1 MLHWGRQ
8 KGPGNPNKAKGE
20 KFQMKKSKLWSGL
33 ASASSAL
40 LVVGL
45 VGQNLAL
52 ANASYINSALGA
64 TTTRIVQ
71 TGEAGDTTYFKS
83 RFGAFDDPEAQA
95 AAIAAAMEQ
104 NVNEMREGAALLR
117 NENNTLPLTNAT
129 RISVFGH
136 AAVDPAYQANAAG
149 TKVKTGD
156 YNVIDLKAA
165 LEAAGFEV
173 NPGLWSGIAAGTA
186 TRAQGPEATWGGG
199 YTVTGTAT
207 RTEENKAFYE
217 ALAGTWA
224 DDYKDAAIVVLA
236 REGGEGVDLMMDDV
250 DTDGSTLSALAL
262 HKDERDLL
270 EMVRRDFDKVIV
282 LLNSPYQMEVHEI
295 IPYADSILFI
305 GYPGHQGFTGVAEIL
320 KGDVN
325 PSGHLADTYATDSLS
340 APAVVNSG
348 TRTPPFSNAEAIVA
362 AIDQDENAEYMS
374 FQAEGIYIGYRYYE
388 TRYADVVMGQ
398 GNAAAP
404 VGALEG
410 AAAWNYADEVQY
422 PFGYGLSYT
431 TFDQTLDSVDVG
443 EDTITAKVT
452 VTNTGDVAGKSVV
465 QLYAQT
471 PYGDYERTHGVE
483 KSAVQLAG
491 FAKTG
496 ELQPGASE
504 TVTVTTDKYLLASY
518 DMTAHNGEG
527 GYILSEG
534 DYYLAIGDDV
544 HDALNNVLAA
554 EGYTTG
560 NGMTADGDAAKAY
573 KFDQKFDDDKYR
585 TGENGAIVS
594 NQFEDCDLN
603 HWVPGAGTYLSRSDW
618 AGTYPTQPTAVEA
631 TQEMLDILDG
641 EWYEKPED
649 APSYASVAANFGVDS
664 GLNLAMMKD
673 VPLEDRETWL
683 KFIYQLQPEDL
694 PNTTA
699 ESFQS
704 PAVGDLSP
712 AFAVG
717 DGCDSIQ
724 GTYPLTVE
732 HNGEQINP
740 PTARYCSNT
749 VLAGTFNTD
758 LYANRGTM
766 LGEDGLW
773 SNFMIC
779 YNVGND
785 LHRTPFGG
793 RNFEY
798 MSECPIMNYIA
809 GKYEVEAME
818 QTGSHAG
825 AKHFVGNDQE
835 FYRIGLVCFFNE
847 QAFREGALRAFEGSV
862 REASAGGIMQSYER
876 LGLKWASASY
886 AMNTTVL
893 RNEWGWQGAIDTD
906 AAPCFGE
913 YVDGGY
919 INHAAEVLDAGTQEW
934 CLDGVGGH
942 GQWVLQK
949 AKDTDDGHL
958 LELLTEAAISWEY
971 AISRSCI
978 VNGTAS
984 NSRIEHITP
993 TWQLAIQAEIIVT
1006 ALCTVVFL
1014 VLLVV
1019 SKRKKQ

>member
-1 MLHWGRQ
+1 
-8 KGPGNPNKAKGE
+8 
-20 KFQMKKSKLWSGL
+20 MKKSKLWSGF

-534 DYYLAIGDDV
+534 DYYLAIGDDA

-560 NGMTADGDAAKAY
+560 NGMTADGDAANDAY
-573 KFDQKFDDDKYR
+573 KFRELAKQEPRLVGDF
-585 TGENGAIVS
+585 V
-594 NQFEDCDLN
+594 
-603 HWVPGAGTYLSRSDW
+603 W
-618 AGTYPTQPTAVEA
+618 AGMDY
-631 TQEMLDILDG
+631 
-641 EWYEKPED
+641 
-649 APSYASVAANFGVDS
+649 
-664 GLNLAMMKD
+664 
-673 VPLEDRETWL
+673 
-683 KFIYQLQPEDL
+683 
-694 PNTTA
+694 
-699 ESFQS
+699 
-704 PAVGDLSP
+704 
-712 AFAVG
+712 
-717 DGCDSIQ
+717 
-724 GTYPLTVE
+724 
-732 HNGEQINP
+732 
-740 PTARYCSNT
+740 
-749 VLAGTFNTD
+749 
-758 LYANRGTM
+758 
-766 LGEDGLW
+766 LGEV
-773 SNFMIC
+773 M
-779 YNVGND
+779 VG
-785 LHRTPFGG
+785 
-793 RNFEY
+793 
-798 MSECPIMNYIA
+798 
-809 GKYEVEAME
+809 
-818 QTGSHAG
+818 
-825 AKHFVGNDQE
+825 
-835 FYRIGLVCFFNE
+835 
-847 QAFREGALRAFEGSV
+847 
-862 REASAGGIMQSYER
+862 
-876 LGLKWASASY
+876 
-886 AMNTTVL
+886 
-893 RNEWGWQGAIDTD
+893 
-906 AAPCFGE
+906 
-913 YVDGGY
+913 
-919 INHAAEVLDAGTQEW
+919 
-934 CLDGVGGH
+934 
-942 GQWVLQK
+942 
-949 AKDTDDGHL
+949 
-958 LELLTEAAISWEY
+958 SWEY
-971 AISRSCI
+971 ADYAETFDGGLGWVSAGSGRIDLTGKPLGEALYTRVALEIDNGPYIAVCPVNHTGDRHSPSAWKMTNAMPGWSWTSCEGRKAN
-978 VNGTAS
+978 VEVYARAARVELVLNGHTVGSKTLKNDCLARFS
-984 NSRIEHITP
+984 IPYESGTLEAVSYDAADHEIGRCKLQSAGGTTRLTLDAEEPAAKPRHLCYVRLRYTDENGITKP
-993 TWQLAIQAEIIVT
+993 LARGNIQGQVRGGTLVGLGSACPFNKHSYLDSETDTYYGEALAIVRMGDGDAMSIVASDGEYSAELTVSAQA
-1006 ALCTVVFL
+1006 
-1014 VLLVV
+1014 
-1019 SKRKKQ
+1019 